1 MDCSGFMENVSVKN
15 IDFNNLLSA
24 AYELVAGQHL
34 EEAIGKIQPA
44 LGMYFE
50 NQELAAFLKCSK
62 YWQDRFESL
71 GKYPSSYEKAEYLL
85 SQWKSFPAFASR
97 GGDTPE
103 RCMGVFKGLVFRRAL
118 AMYES
123 LVDSSMT
130 GLKDADILLR
140 IGRCYKAL
148 GEYDKA
154 LQHLDAA
161 NQIKKENAEIIAE
174 LADCY
179 AMVGEVRLSKA
190 SFREAFFI
198 NPAAVDLDNIESAMI
213 CRLADKL
220 REMGMQGAELLE
232 WMPVYGVLFN
242 VFNVKRELRP
252 FEYGKLRQSIY
263 TLEMEIRESPQKK
276 AVFLARLVN
285 RYFWLIDHY
294 RMTKESREKID
305 EVMLKIRELSPS
317 LYEEYTK

>member
-1 MDCSGFMENVSVKN
+1 MNT
-15 IDFNNLLSA
+15 LLSS
-24 AYELVAGQHL
+24 AYELVAGQNL
-34 EEAIGKIQPA
+34 DEAIRKIQPA
-44 LGMYFE
+44 LGTHFE
-50 NQELAAFLKCSK
+50 NPELAAFLKCLR

-71 GKYPSSYEKAEYLL
+71 GRYPSGYEKAEYLL
-85 SQWKSFPAFASR
+85 SQWKGFPAFASR
-97 GGDTPE
+97 GGAAPE
-103 RCMGVFKGLVFRRAL
+103 RCTGAFKGLVFRKAL
-118 AMYES
+118 AMYEA
-123 LVDSSMT
+123 LADSSVT

-140 IGRCYKAL
+140 IGKCYKAL

-179 AMVGEVRLSKA
+179 ALVGEVRLSKA

-198 NPAAVDLDNIESAMI
+198 NPAAVDLDNIESAMV

-220 REMGMQGAELLE
+220 RELGIRGAELLE

-242 VFNVKRELRP
+242 VFNIKRELRP
-252 FEYGKLRQSIY
+252 LEYGKLRQSIY
-263 TLEMEIRESPQKK
+263 MMETEIRESPQKK
-276 AVFLARLVN
+276 NAFLARLVN

-305 EVMLKIRELSPS
+305 EVMLKIRELSPA

>member
-1 MDCSGFMENVSVKN
+1 MENVSLQN
-15 IDFNNLLSA
+15 TDLNTLLSS
-24 AYELVAGQHL
+24 AYELVGAQDLDG
-34 EEAIGKIQPA
+34 AIGKVQSA
-44 LGMYFE
+44 LGTYFE
-50 NQELAAFLKCSK
+50 DQELAAFLRCSR

-71 GKYPSSYEKAEYLL
+71 GKYPSDYEKAGYLL
-85 SQWKSFPAFASR
+85 SQWRGFPVFASR
-97 GGDTPE
+97 GGDVPE
-103 RCMGVFKGLVFRRAL
+103 RCMRAFKGLVFRKAL
-118 AMYES
+118 VMYES
-123 LVDSSMT
+123 LIDSSVT
-130 GLKDADILLR
+130 GFKDADLLMR

-179 AMVGEVRLSKA
+179 ALVGEAQISKA
-190 SFREAFFI
+190 FFREAFFI
-198 NPAAVDLDNIESAMI
+198 NPAAVDLDSIESAMI

-220 REMGMQGAELLE
+220 RDMGMDGAELSE

-242 VFNVKRELRP
+242 VLNIKRELRP
-252 FEYGKLRQSIY
+252 LEYGKLRQSIY
-263 TLEMEIRESPQKK
+263 TMEMEMRENAQKK
-276 AVFLARLVN
+276 AVSLARLVN

-305 EVMLKIRELSPS
+305 EVMLKIRELSPA

>member
-1 MDCSGFMENVSVKN
+1 MDCSGFMENVSIQN
-15 IDFNNLLSA
+15 TDLNALLSS
-24 AYELVAGQHL
+24 AYELVAGQNL
-34 EEAIGKIQPA
+34 VEAIGKVQPA
-44 LGMYFE
+44 LGTHFE
-50 NQELAAFLKCSK
+50 NPELAAFLKCSK

-85 SQWKSFPAFASR
+85 SQWKGFPAFASR
-97 GGDTPE
+97 GGDAPE

-130 GLKDADILLR
+130 GLKDADILMR
-140 IGRCYKAL
+140 IGKCYKAL

-154 LQHLDAA
+154 LQHLDAE
-161 NQIKKENAEIIAE
+161 NQIKKESAEIIAE

-179 AMVGEVRLSKA
+179 ALVGEVQISKA
-190 SFREAFFI
+190 FFREAFFI
-198 NPAAVDLDNIESAMI
+198 NPAAVDLDSVESAMI

-220 REMGMQGAELLE
+220 REMGMQGAELQE

-242 VFNVKRELRP
+242 VFNIKRELRP
-252 FEYGKLRQSIY
+252 LEYGKLRQSIY
-263 TLEMEIRESPQKK
+263 TMEMEIRESPQKK
-276 AVFLARLVN
+276 TVLLARLMN

-294 RMTKESREKID
+294 RMTKESREKIE
-305 EVMLKIRELSPS
+305 EVMLKIRELNPA